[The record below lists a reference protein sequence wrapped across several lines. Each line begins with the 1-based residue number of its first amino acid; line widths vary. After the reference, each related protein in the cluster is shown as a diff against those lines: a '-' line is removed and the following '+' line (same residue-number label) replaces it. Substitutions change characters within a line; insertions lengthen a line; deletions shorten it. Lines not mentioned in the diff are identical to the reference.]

1 MDKLFEVFPSEFGSR
16 SSRKQAAGSLGGLG
30 LLHLADDDDDGG
42 DDDDKFPRSLGASA
56 RSHTGD
62 DVVHV
67 PIPCTCVDNLF
78 GMGCKASGAKSCSA
92 WLFPSREIVSRITAA
107 VRGEARRC
115 SCVYTYVRTYDS
127 TLLNEG
133 GRYSRFVE
141 TSLSEIGSSPQKGE
155 REREREIYE
164 RQIEFCCFSR
174 FWLQFWIINTRQCNF
189 NRESVWSGIRF
200 CWVKFIVY
208 SL

>member
-16 SSRKQAAGSLGGLG
+16 SSRKQASVSLGGLG
-30 LLHLADDDDDGG
+30 LLHLADDDDDDGG

-107 VRGEARRC
+107 VRGEARSC
-115 SCVYTYVRTYDS
+115 SCVYTNSCTYVRTIQ
-127 TLLNEG
+127 
-133 GRYSRFVE
+133 RFSMRE
-141 TSLSEIGSSPQKGE
+141 EDTHGSWKRLYLKLAAPLRKE
-155 REREREIYE
+155 RERERE
-164 RQIEFCCFSR
+164 RDLR
-174 FWLQFWIINTRQCNF
+174 AAN
-189 NRESVWSGIRF
+189 
-200 CWVKFIVY
+200 WV
-208 SL
+208 LLLL